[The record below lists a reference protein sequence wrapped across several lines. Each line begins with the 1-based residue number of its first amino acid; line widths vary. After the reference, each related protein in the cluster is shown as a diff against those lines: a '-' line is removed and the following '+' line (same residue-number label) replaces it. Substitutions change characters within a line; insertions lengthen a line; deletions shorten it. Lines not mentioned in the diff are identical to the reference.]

1 MNRGLSL
8 VATIIVLGIGLAVGG
23 CGRGSIMS
31 DVRCTP
37 DTISPNADGDSDVA
51 IIYYTISRP
60 AEVSVFFSDVNDNRY
75 DFRIREPRWP
85 DSEPYQAQFGGVID
99 DRVLP
104 DGTYTYTVEAVG
116 DGGGLERVEGSLTI
130 EGGDNTL
137 PELRNFTV
145 HPTTFTPNRDGVDD
159 RITVNYNLAKHA
171 QVNVYLLGDDG
182 ERYPLEEKLGSV
194 KPGEPGNH
202 SYDYEGGVDLG
213 VAPPPDGTYT
223 LVAEA
228 LDVVGNRVVETREL
242 TILDGGVPIVE
253 ILGGTAE
260 YSHQAIA
267 LGQTLT
273 FTVTVANLGAVPVR
287 TSGPPNG
294 TAYTTGQNY
303 NSLGY
308 HEEPGVFRIGL
319 DFEGNSS
326 GRAYPYRWA
335 ISDKEY
341 LLPNERFTIVGHL
354 KIVDPPPRI
363 NPHYWVGLLHEEV
376 RIVNDHVAPTRI
388 TVDF

>member
-1 MNRGLSL
+1 MDIHAEKILILDFGSQTTQLIARRVREAQVYCEIHPFNIGMAKIREFGAKGIILSGGPACVL
-8 VATIIVLGIGLAVGG
+8 DKVAPVCDLEVLHLGVPVLGICYGMQLMTHLLGG
-23 CGRGSIMS
+23 EVERAEG
-31 DVRCTP
+31 P
-37 DTISPNADGDSDVA
+37 LTIVDGDH
-51 IIYYTISRP
+51 
-60 AEVSVFFSDVNDNRY
+60 
-75 DFRIREPRWP
+75 
-85 DSEPYQAQFGGVID
+85 
-99 DRVLP
+99 
-104 DGTYTYTVEAVG
+104 
-116 DGGGLERVEGSLTI
+116 
-130 EGGDNTL
+130 TL

-145 HPTTFTPNRDGVDD
+145 HPTTFTPNRDGIDD
-159 RITVNYNLAKHA
+159 RITVNYNLAKLA
-171 QVNVYLLGDDG
+171 QVNVYLLGGDG
-182 ERYPLEEKLGSV
+182 ERYPLEEKPGSV

-223 LVAEA
+223 LMAEA
-228 LDVVGNRVVETREL
+228 LDTVGNRVVETRQL

-267 LGQTLT
+267 LGETLI

-287 TSGPPNG
+287 TSGPPSG

-326 GRAYPYRWA
+326 GRPYPYRWA

-341 LLPNERFTIVGHL
+341 LLPDERFTVVGHL

-376 RIVNDHVAPTRI
+376 RIVNDHVAPMRI